1 MRVKFEDFCLDAS
14 RRELVQA
21 ELPVGL
27 SPKAFDLLLLLL
39 QRSPDVL
46 PATEAFAVLW
56 PDGVFDMGR
65 ITELVQ
71 EIRQALGDREHRLV
85 RTMFG
90 RGYVFAARAIPLD
103 DRPTSHCQLVIDSRQ
118 HDLPLGE
125 TIVGRDARATVRI
138 DASTVSRRH
147 ARITVDGPRVTLQD
161 LGSHNGTLVSGQR
174 IDSVELHNGD
184 EVTFGAVK
192 ARFVMVMDV

>member
-21 ELPVGL
+21 ELPVLL

-39 QRSPDVL
+39 QRSLEVL

-56 PDGVFDMGR
+56 PDGVFDMNR

-71 EIRQALGDREHRLV
+71 EIRQALGDREHRMV

-90 RGYVFAARAIPLD
+90 RGYVFAAPTIPVEE
-103 DRPTSHCQLVIDSRQ
+103 RPASHCQLIIDSCG
-118 HDLPLGE
+118 HDLPVGE
-125 TIVGRDARATVRI
+125 TIVGRDARATIRI
-138 DASTVSRRH
+138 DTSTVSRRH
-147 ARITVDGPRVTLQD
+147 ARITVDGPRATLQD
-161 LGSHNGTLVSGQR
+161 LGSHNGTLVDGRR
-174 IDSVELHNGD
+174 IDSVELHDGD

-192 ARFVMVMDV
+192 AKFVVVIDV